1 MSKNK
6 KKKKQ
11 PQIGEIRNKLIA
23 IGDQTT
29 ADFHKNHDVKVGK
42 LAVQA
47 YGQAINAAKTQV
59 MYKRL
64 TGQPGKMKF
73 LEDPT

>member
-1 MSKNK
+1 MSKT
-6 KKKKQ
+6 KQ
-11 PQIGEIRNKLIA
+11 VGEIRDELVR
-23 IGDQTT
+23 IGDQANDAYKKNEDVAT
-29 ADFHKNHDVKVGK
+29 AK
-42 LAVQA
+42 LAVAA

-73 LEDPT
+73 LEDPS